1 MRKIHSIPV
10 LACLAAGIVS
20 GCAREQKPDVYQAS
34 KLEDLPFVYKMTV
47 QQGNILSEEMI
58 DRLEPGMNKR
68 QVTFLLGT
76 PLLTDFFHANR
87 WDYTYTIK
95 RGHQAMEKRT
105 LTLYFDKDEV
115 LSRIEGDIRPDRKRG
130 ESRETPEVL
139 VTVPDYQERKGL
151 VRRGLDAIGLGTE
164 D

>member
-1 MRKIHSIPV
+1 MRRVYSFPV
-10 LACLAAGIVS
+10 VACLAAGIVC
-20 GCAREQKPDVYQAS
+20 GCAREQKPDAYQAS
-34 KLEDLPFVYKMTV
+34 LLEDLPFVYKMTV
-47 QQGNILSEEMI
+47 QQGNIIGEETL
-58 DRLEPGMNKR
+58 DRLAPGMSKR

-105 LTLYFDKDEV
+105 LTLYFKDDV
-115 LSRIEGDIRPDRKRG
+115 LTRIDGDVRPDRKRG
-130 ESRETPEVL
+130 ETREAPEIL
-139 VTVPDYQERKGL
+139 VTVPDYQERKGI
-151 VRRGLDAIGLGTE
+151 VRRGLDAIGMGTQ

>member
-1 MRKIHSIPV
+1 MRKIYSFPV
-10 LACLAAGIVS
+10 VVCLAACTLS

-34 KLEDLPFVYKMTV
+34 VLEDLPFVYKMTV

-58 DRLEPGMNKR
+58 DRLELGMNKR

-95 RGHQAMEKRT
+95 HGHQAMEKRT
-105 LTLYFDKDEV
+105 LTLYFKDDV
-115 LSRIEGDIRPDRKRG
+115 LTRIDGDVRPDRKRG
-130 ESRETPEVL
+130 ESGEASEIL
-139 VTVPDYQERKGL
+139 VTVPDYQERTGI
-151 VRRGLDAIGLGTE
+151 VRRGLDAMGLGTK